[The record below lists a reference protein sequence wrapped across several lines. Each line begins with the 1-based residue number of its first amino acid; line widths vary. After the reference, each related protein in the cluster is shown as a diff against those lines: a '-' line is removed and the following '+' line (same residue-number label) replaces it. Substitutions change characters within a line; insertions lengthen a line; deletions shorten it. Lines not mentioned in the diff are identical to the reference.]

1 MLELQHIGKI
11 YKSRQRSVT
20 AVEDV
25 SLTIEKGEFCVLLG
39 PSGAGK
45 STVLRVING
54 MTPATSGKV
63 RFDDQDVTRRNRRAV
78 QNRIGT
84 IHQQFFLVPRLS
96 VLDNVLSGTLPRL
109 GLIRTMLKLFPQLDR
124 RRACELL
131 RRVELAEP
139 QLYQKAGKLSGG
151 QQQRVAIARAFIRN
165 PELVL
170 ADEPVASLDPS
181 TSRAILRLLRI
192 AAHETGATV
201 LCSLHQVDLAREFA
215 DRIVAMRQ
223 GKLVFDGQP
232 DELDEAM
239 LAHIYDGTPT
249 TSQSTSH
256 ADTPR
261 RADPLI
267 AGMPTM
273 EVAPA

>member
-1 MLELQHIGKI
+1 MLELRAIDKV
-11 YKSRQRSVT
+11 YESRQGRVT
-20 AVEDV
+20 AVEGV
-25 SLTIEKGEFCVLLG
+25 SLKLEKGEFCVLLG

-54 MTPATSGKV
+54 MTQATNGEVS
-63 RFDDQDVTRRNRRAV
+63 FDGELVTRRNRRSI

-96 VLDNVLSGTLPRL
+96 VLDNVLSGMLPKL
-109 GLIRTMLKLFPQLDR
+109 GFLRSMLKLFASADR
-124 RRACELL
+124 KRACELL
-131 RRVELAEP
+131 GKVELKES

-165 PELVL
+165 PDLVL

-181 TSRAILRLLRI
+181 TSRGILRLLRG

-201 LCSLHQVDLAREFA
+201 LCSLHQVDLAHEFA

-223 GKLVFDGQP
+223 GKLVFDGKP
-232 DELDEAM
+232 SELDEAM

-249 TSQSTSH
+249 SSQSASTSK
-256 ADTPR
+256 PR
-261 RADPLI
+261 SHEEAVVS
-267 AGMPTM
+267 MPGL

>member
-1 MLELQHIGKI
+1 MLELRDIDKV
-11 YKSRQRSVT
+11 YESRQGRVT
-20 AVEDV
+20 AVEGV
-25 SLTIEKGEFCVLLG
+25 SLKLEKGEFCVLLG

-54 MTPATSGKV
+54 MTQASRGEV
-63 RFDDQDVTRRNRRAV
+63 AFDGEPVVRRNRRSM

-96 VLDNVLSGTLPRL
+96 VLDNVLSGILPKL
-109 GLIRTMLKLFPQLDR
+109 GFIRSMLKLFASADR
-124 RRACELL
+124 KRACELIG
-131 RRVELAEP
+131 RVELSES
-139 QLYQKAGKLSGG
+139 QLYQKAGRLSGG

-165 PELVL
+165 PDLVL

-181 TSRAILRLLRI
+181 TSRGILRLLRG

-201 LCSLHQVDLAREFA
+201 LCSLHQVDLAHEFA

-223 GKLVFDGQP
+223 GKLVFDGRP
-232 DELDEAM
+232 NELDEAM

-249 TSQSTSH
+249 SSHSAAAPEPAPREDQSV
-256 ADTPR
+256 P
-261 RADPLI
+261 
-267 AGMPTM
+267 MPGL

>member
-1 MLELQHIGKI
+1 MLELRGIDKI
-11 YKSRQRSVT
+11 YESRQGRVT
-20 AVEDV
+20 AVDGV
-25 SLTIEKGEFCVLLG
+25 SLKMEKGEFCVLLG

-54 MTPATSGKV
+54 MTQATRGEVS
-63 RFDDQDVTRRNRRAV
+63 FDGTATTRRNRRAV

-96 VLDNVLSGTLPRL
+96 VLDNVLSGMLPKL
-109 GLIRTMLKLFPQLDR
+109 GFIRSMLKLFVSADR
-124 RRACELL
+124 KRACELL
-131 RRVELAEP
+131 GRVELNES
-139 QLYQKAGKLSGG
+139 QLYQKAGRLSGG

-165 PELVL
+165 PDLVL

-181 TSRAILRLLRI
+181 TSRGILRLLRG

-201 LCSLHQVDLAREFA
+201 LCSLHQVDLAYEFA

-223 GKLVFDGQP
+223 GKLVFDGKP
-232 DELDEAM
+232 SELDEAM
-239 LAHIYDGTPT
+239 LAHIYDGKPT
-249 TSQSTSH
+249 SSQSP
-256 ADTPR
+256 TPSKP
-261 RADPLI
+261 RAHEET
-267 AGMPTM
+267 AVSMPGL

>member
-1 MLELQHIGKI
+1 MLELCDIDKV
-11 YKSRQRSVT
+11 YESRQGRVT
-20 AVEDV
+20 AVEGV
-25 SLTIEKGEFCVLLG
+25 SLKLEKGEFCVLLG

-54 MTPATSGKV
+54 MTRATRGEVS
-63 RFDDQDVTRRNRRAV
+63 FDGEAVTRRNRRSV

-96 VLDNVLSGTLPRL
+96 VLDNVLSGMLPKL
-109 GLIRTMLKLFPQLDR
+109 GFIRSMLKLFGSADR
-124 RRACELL
+124 KRACELL
-131 RRVELAEP
+131 GRVELKET

-165 PELVL
+165 PDLVL

-181 TSRAILRLLRI
+181 TSRSILRLLRG

-201 LCSLHQVDLAREFA
+201 LCSLHQVDLAHEFA

-223 GKLVFDGQP
+223 GKLVFDGKP
-232 DELDEAM
+232 SELDEAM

-249 TSQSTSH
+249 SSRSASPSQPQSREEAVVS
-256 ADTPR
+256 
-261 RADPLI
+261 
-267 AGMPTM
+267 MPGL
-273 EVAPA
+273 EAAPA

>member
-1 MLELQHIGKI
+1 MLELNGIDKVYQ
-11 YKSRQRSVT
+11 SRQGTVA
-20 AVEDV
+20 AVEGV
-25 SLTIEKGEFCVLLG
+25 NLSIKKGEFCVLLG

-54 MTPATSGKV
+54 MTSATRGEV
-63 RFDDQDVTRRNRRAV
+63 TFEGEPVTRRNRRAI

-84 IHQQFFLVPRLS
+84 IHQQFFLVPRLT
-96 VLDNVLSGTLPRL
+96 VLDNVLSGMLPRL
-109 GLIRTMLKLFPQLDR
+109 GLLRSLLKLFASNDR
-124 RRACELL
+124 KRACELL
-131 RRVELAEP
+131 GRVELTES

-151 QQQRVAIARAFIRN
+151 QQQRVAIARAFIRK
-165 PELVL
+165 PDLVL

-181 TSRAILRLLRI
+181 TSRGILRLLRE

-201 LCSLHQVDLAREFA
+201 LCSLHQVDLAHEFA

-232 DELDEAM
+232 EELDQAM

-249 TSQSTSH
+249 TSQSHDRPKPPTRES
-256 ADTPR
+256 TPTVVTG
-261 RADPLI
+261 L
-267 AGMPTM
+267 